1 MYSLHLENGLL
12 MIKGATKVIS
22 STQGSA
28 CVETDENSI
37 VASGQ
42 NIEVKK
48 LNLEEKEV
56 CFSGT
61 FSLIKLSSQSVKQ
74 PLLKRI
80 FK

>member
-48 LNLEEKEV
+48 LNLDEKEV
-56 CFSGT
+56 CFSGNFSFT
-61 FSLIKLSSQSVKQ
+61 FLSNGKS
-74 PLLKRI
+74 PC
-80 FK
+80 

>member
-22 STQGSA
+22 STQTNA
-28 CVETDENSI
+28 RVETDENSI
-37 VASGQ
+37 VASGH
-42 NIEVKK
+42 NIEVKM

-56 CFSGT
+56 CFLGNFT
-61 FSLIKLSSQSVKQ
+61 LIKLSSQSEKQ